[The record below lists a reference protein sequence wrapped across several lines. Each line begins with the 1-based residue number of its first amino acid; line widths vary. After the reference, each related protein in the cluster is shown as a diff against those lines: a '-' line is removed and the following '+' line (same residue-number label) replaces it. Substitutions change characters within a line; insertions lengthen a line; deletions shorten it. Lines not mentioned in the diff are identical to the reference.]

1 MPYDRDPGLQ
11 GADVLEAPAQAR
23 GAPERRRAPTDR
35 GPAPVAPPR
44 EQQEPQAERP
54 AEEQPI
60 SKRRRWLRW
69 ALFAVLPIVLIVG
82 AYFYFEGGAYM
93 TTDDAYVEADQ
104 VGLSTDVSGMV
115 KSVDVKDNQQ
125 VTKGQVLFQLDPQPF
140 QFQLNQAQAQL
151 GVIRDNF
158 NALKQNY
165 NSVEAQIAQAKDQV
179 WFNKLQYERQA
190 VLAKQGFAAKA
201 VLDQAHVNLTNAENS
216 LASLQHQLAGIVA
229 NLGGNPNIPLDQYPQ
244 YRQALAVRN
253 NDARN
258 LRDTVVRAP
267 FPGTVTHV
275 DALRPGMYLPASTT
289 GFYLVDTHRVWIEAQ
304 PKETELTYVRAGQPA
319 TITVD
324 TYPGRTWHGKVAS
337 LGPAAASQ
345 FSLLPAE
352 NTSGNWVKV
361 VQRIPMRVAINNA
374 SLRDN
379 PPLRAGM
386 SAEVS
391 VYTGHKRGLPH
402 FLTGLFGGGSGGN
415 GANSGNPTPN
425 PANAPATSG
434 KGPGGPS
441 TSGKAAHPPLTS
453 SNGAGGAEANG

>member
-35 GPAPVAPPR
+35 RPAPVAPLR
-44 EQQEPQAERP
+44 EQQGPQAERP
-54 AEEQPI
+54 AAEEQPI
-60 SKRRRWLRW
+60 SRRRRWLRW
-69 ALFAVLPIVLIVG
+69 ALFALLPVVLIVG
-82 AYFYFEGGAYM
+82 AYFYFKGGAYM

-115 KSVDVKDNQQ
+115 QSVDVKDNQQ
-125 VTKGQVLFQLDPQPF
+125 VTKGQVLFQLDPAPF
-140 QFQLNQAQAQL
+140 QLKLDQAQAQL
-151 GVIRDNF
+151 GVVADNF
-158 NALKQNY
+158 RALKQNY
-165 NSVEAQIAQAKDQV
+165 QSVEAQIVQAQDQV
-179 WFNKLQYERQA
+179 TFNQRQYERQA
-190 VLAKQGFAAKA
+190 ILATKGFAAQAA
-201 VLDQAHVNLTNAENS
+201 VDQARVNLQNAEQS
-216 LASLQHQLAGIVA
+216 LASLKHQLAGIVA
-229 NLGGNPNIPLDQYPQ
+229 NLGGNPNIALDQYPT
-244 YRQALAVRN
+244 YRQALAARN
-253 NDARN
+253 EDARE
-258 LRDTVVRAP
+258 LHDTVVRAP

-275 DALRPGMYLPASTT
+275 DALRPGMYLTASTT
-289 GFYLVDTHRVWIEAQ
+289 GFYLVDTHRVWVEAQ

-324 TYPGRTWHGKVAS
+324 TYPGHTWHGKVAS

-361 VQRIPMRVAINNA
+361 VQRIPMRVAINGA

-391 VYTGHKRGLPH
+391 VHTGHKRGLPH

-415 GANSGNPTPN
+415 GANSGSPMPN
-425 PANAPATSG
+425 PANAPPTSG
-434 KGPGGPS
+434 KGPGP
-441 TSGKAAHPPLTS
+441 TTNGKAAHPPLSS
-453 SNGAGGAEANG
+453 SNGAGRPEASR